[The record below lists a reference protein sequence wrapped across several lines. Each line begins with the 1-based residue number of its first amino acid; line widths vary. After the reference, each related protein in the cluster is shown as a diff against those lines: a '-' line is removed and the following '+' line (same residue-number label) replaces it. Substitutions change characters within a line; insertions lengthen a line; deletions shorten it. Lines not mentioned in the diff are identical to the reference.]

1 MNYVKTM
8 LAFTVCVSD
17 KIQTKNDNN
26 TIFQQ
31 NLAAEIE
38 NTLTDGR
45 WYCYMDESGNG
56 SGEQSLLVFNITFDE
71 AKKLCGKYRQPSFVF
86 VINNGKVLNIRL
98 YANVSKNRYSYSEID
113 ERTGFEVNDKNANEL
128 FSQIAKDFKIN
139 ITFETLE
146 LTSAQMIESI
156 NKKSAGLRWSDYA
169 ILNCIEKSVNS
180 NTTGKYRY
188 YARSTLWKNDK

>member
-1 MNYVKTM
+1 MTFSYLQNG
-8 LAFTVCVSD
+8 D
-17 KIQTKNDNN
+17 N

-45 WYCYMDESGNG
+45 WYCSRDESGNG
-56 SGEQSLLVFNITFDE
+56 NGEQSLLVFNITFDE

-113 ERTGFEVNDKNANEL
+113 ERTGLDANDKNADEL
-128 FSQIAKDFKIN
+128 FPQIAKDFKIN

-156 NKKSAGLRWSDYA
+156 NEKKAGLRWSDYA
-169 ILNCIEKSVNS
+169 ILKCIEKSVNS
-180 NTTGKYRY
+180 NITGKYRY
-188 YARSTLWKNDK
+188 YARSALWNNRQVNMVNYNKALRGK